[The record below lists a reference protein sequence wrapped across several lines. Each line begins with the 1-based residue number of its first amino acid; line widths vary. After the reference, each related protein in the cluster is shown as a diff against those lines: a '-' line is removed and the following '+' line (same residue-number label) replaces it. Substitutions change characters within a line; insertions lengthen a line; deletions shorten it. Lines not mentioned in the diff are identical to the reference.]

1 MNGNF
6 CIIWELKVIKCFMI
20 GSDSMLS
27 AFFSNPVL
35 LIILYWWAPL
45 GGPEVP
51 LGGYTFKKHVL
62 KRGVHCNQAVL
73 ICLDPKSYK
82 QLLFFKNL
90 YFFWFLQFSAL
101 FVAIFGLLTQQR
113 KNLFAV
119 INRMNYEANYL
130 SMIIKIR
137 FCPSIYIFY
146 YIMPS
151 FGLSAICDI
160 ILFIH

>member
-1 MNGNF
+1 MGPSGGARSTPRG
-6 CIIWELKVIKCFMI
+6 L
-20 GSDSMLS
+20 LS
-27 AFFSNPVL
+27 
-35 LIILYWWAPL
+35 
-45 GGPEVP
+45 
-51 LGGYTFKKHVL
+51 KKHVFE
-62 KRGVHCNQAVL
+62 RGVRCYQAVL